1 MSTLWQLLRRTARRR
16 GDDPAY
22 IYPAAGLRLSWFDFA
37 DRVERLAAGLAE
49 GGVRQGDRVATLFAD
64 GPLHNE
70 AIFALA
76 RLGAVRVGLNYR
88 YSPDELDTLVR
99 HSGVRF
105 GLCSDDFAP
114 LVADGAV
121 SFFSCGDAA
130 SDYGELSAMI
140 DAGGATTLSSAAVAE
155 NDLSTICYTTG
166 STGAPKG
173 ALWTHR
179 NVSHALAHTAMDAE
193 MRPADIWLH
202 CLPGA
207 GVPGLLG
214 IWHVVLGW
222 TNVVLPAFTPQA
234 CLDAIAAH
242 GVTAT
247 VWVPTML
254 GAVLDAQHAA
264 PADCSSLRKVVYGSA
279 PTTPAMIRRTL
290 STFPDAEIEQWY
302 GSTEGAGG
310 WFTRL
315 SHADHLRAMEGEE
328 HLLRSC
334 GRPMH
339 HVELEAAGPDG
350 TALDPDEQG
359 EIRVR
364 SASVMAGYLD
374 APDLTAEALR
384 DGWLHTGDLGYV
396 DREGYA
402 YLVDRKQ
409 FMIITGGYNVYPV
422 EVENAL
428 AEHPAVAD
436 VCVFGVPDDHWG
448 EAVHALVVLREGQ
461 AATPAELIEF
471 SRGMLATFKVPKSV
485 EMRSEL
491 LKGPTGKVLKREHK
505 AEFWPGSSG

>member
-1 MSTLWQLLRRTARRR
+1 MSTLWDLLRRTARRR
-16 GDDPAY
+16 PDDLAY
-22 IYPAAGLRLSWFDFA
+22 IYPAEDLQFTWSEVAERA
-37 DRVERLAAGLAE
+37 ERLAGGLAE
-49 GGVRQGDRVATLFAD
+49 AGVAAGDRVATLFAD

-88 YSPDELDTLVR
+88 YSPGEIDTLLA
-99 HSGVRF
+99 HSGVRY

-114 LVADGAV
+114 LVAESSLG
-121 SFFSCGDAA
+121 FINCGDAA
-130 SDYGELSAMI
+130 ADYGELTALI
-140 DAGGATTLSSAAVAE
+140 DAVQPSALPPVEVTEA
-155 NDLSTICYTTG
+155 DLSTICYTTG

-179 NVSHALAHTAMDAE
+179 NVTHALAHTAMDAE
-193 MRPADIWLH
+193 MRPDDIWLH

-222 TNVVLPAFTPQA
+222 TNVVLPAFTPGD
-234 CLDAIAAH
+234 CLDAISRH

-254 GAVLDAQHAA
+254 GAVLDAQEAS
-264 PADCSSLRKVVYGSA
+264 PSDCSSLRKVVYGSA

-290 STFPDAEIEQWY
+290 ATFPDTEIEQWY

-310 WFTRL
+310 WFARL
-315 SHADHLRAMEGEE
+315 SHADHLRAMAGDE

-339 HVELEAAGPDG
+339 HVELETAGPDG
-350 TALDPDEQG
+350 ETLAPGEQG

-374 APDLTAEALR
+374 APELTAETLR

-396 DREGYA
+396 DSEGYA

-436 VCVFGVPDDHWG
+436 VCVFGVPDDRWG
-448 EAVHALVVLREGQ
+448 EAVHALVVLRDGQ
-461 AATPAELIEF
+461 GATPDELIDF
-471 SRGMLATFKVPKSV
+471 SRETLATFKVPKTV
-485 EMRSEL
+485 EIRSEL

-505 AEFWPGSSG
+505 AEYWPA

>member
-1 MSTLWQLLRRTARRR
+1 M
-16 GDDPAY
+16 
-22 IYPAAGLRLSWFDFA
+22 
-37 DRVERLAAGLAE
+37 
-49 GGVRQGDRVATLFAD
+49 
-64 GPLHNE
+64 
-70 AIFALA
+70 
-76 RLGAVRVGLNYR
+76 RVGLNYR
-88 YSPDELDTLVR
+88 YSPAEIDTLLS
-99 HSGVRF
+99 HSGVRH

-114 LVADGAV
+114 LVAQSSPG
-121 SFFSCGDAA
+121 FINCGDAA
-130 SDYGELSAMI
+130 ADYGELTAMI
-140 DAGGATTLSSAAVAE
+140 DAGQLGGLPPIEVTEA
-155 NDLSTICYTTG
+155 DLSTICYTTG

-179 NVSHALAHTAMDAE
+179 NVTHALAHTAMDAE
-193 MRPADIWLH
+193 MRPDDIWLH

-222 TNVVLPAFTPQA
+222 TNVVLPAFTPRD
-234 CLDAIAAH
+234 CLDAISQH

-254 GAVLDAQHAA
+254 GAVLDAQEAA

-290 STFPDAEIEQWY
+290 ATVPDTEIEQWY

-315 SHADHLRAMEGEE
+315 SHADHLRAMAGDD

-339 HVELEAAGPDG
+339 HVELETAGPDG
-350 TALDPDEQG
+350 ETLAPGEQG

-374 APDLTAEALR
+374 APEQTAETLQ

-396 DREGYA
+396 DSEGYA

-436 VCVFGVPDDHWG
+436 VCVFGVPDDRWG
-448 EAVHALVVLREGQ
+448 EAVHALVVQRDGGG
-461 AATPAELIEF
+461 ATPEELIDF
-471 SRGMLATFKVPKSV
+471 SRETLATFKVPKTV
-485 EMRSEL
+485 ELRSEL

-505 AEFWPGSSG
+505 ADYWPS

>member
-1 MSTLWQLLRRTARRR
+1 MSTLWDLLRRTARRR
-16 GDDPAY
+16 PDDLAY
-22 IYPAAGLRLSWFDFA
+22 IYPAAGKQFTWAEVAERA
-37 DRVERLAAGLAE
+37 ERLAAGLAAA
-49 GGVRQGDRVATLFAD
+49 GVSAGDRVATLFAD
-64 GPLHNE
+64 SPFHNE

-88 YSPDELDTLVR
+88 YSPGEIDTLLA
-99 HSGVRF
+99 HSGVRY

-114 LVADGAV
+114 LVAQSSLGFV
-121 SFFSCGDAA
+121 TCGDAA
-130 SDYGELSAMI
+130 GDYGELAALI
-140 DAGGATTLSSAAVAE
+140 DAGHSSEPPTVEVNEA
-155 NDLSTICYTTG
+155 DLSAICYTTG

-179 NVSHALAHTAMDAE
+179 NVTHALAHTAMDAE
-193 MRPADIWLH
+193 MRPDDIWLH

-222 TNVVLPAFTPQA
+222 TNVVLPAFTPRD
-234 CLDAIAAH
+234 CLDAIEQH

-254 GAVLDAQHAA
+254 GAVLDAQEAA

-290 STFPDAEIEQWY
+290 ATFGDTEIEQWY

-315 SHADHLRAMEGEE
+315 SHADHLRAMAGDE

-339 HVELEAAGPDG
+339 HVELETAGPDG
-350 TALDPDEQG
+350 ETLASGERG

-364 SASVMAGYLD
+364 SASVMAGYLN
-374 APDLTAEALR
+374 APEQTAETLR
-384 DGWLHTGDLGYV
+384 GGWLHTGDLGYV
-396 DREGYA
+396 DSEGYA

-436 VCVFGVPDDHWG
+436 VCVFGVPDDRWG
-448 EAVHALVVLREGQ
+448 EAVHALVVLRDGQ
-461 AATPAELIEF
+461 STTPAELIDF
-471 SRGMLATFKVPKSV
+471 SREALATFKVPKAV
-485 EMRSEL
+485 ELRSEL

-505 AEFWPGSSG
+505 AEYWPA

>member
-1 MSTLWQLLRRTARRR
+1 MSTLWDLLRRTARRR
-16 GDDPAY
+16 GDHPAY
-22 IYPAAGLRLSWFDFA
+22 IYPAQGLQFSWA
-37 DRVERLAAGLAE
+37 EVAERTERLAAGLA
-49 GGVRQGDRVATLFAD
+49 GMGVRQGDRVATLFAD

-88 YSPDELDTLVR
+88 YSPAELDTLLQ
-99 HSGVRF
+99 HSGAGY
-105 GLCSDDFAP
+105 GLCSEEFAP
-114 LVADGAV
+114 LVAQSSLGFV
-121 SFFSCGDAA
+121 SCGDAA
-130 SDYGELSAMI
+130 ADYGELAGAI
-140 DAGGATTLSSAAVAE
+140 AAAGDAPAGMPTEG
-155 NDLSTICYTTG
+155 DLSTICYTTG

-173 ALWTHR
+173 ARWTHR
-179 NVSHALAHTAMDAE
+179 NVTHALAHTAMDAE
-193 MRPADIWLH
+193 MRATDIWLH

-222 TNVVLPAFTPQA
+222 TNVVLAAFTPRD
-234 CLDAIAAH
+234 CLDAIEQH

-254 GAVLDAQHAA
+254 GAVLDAQESA

-279 PTTPAMIRRTL
+279 PTTPAMIRRTMA
-290 STFPDAEIEQWY
+290 TFPDAEIEQWY

-315 SHADHLRAMEGEE
+315 SHADHLRAMAGEE

-339 HVELEAAGPDG
+339 HVELDAVASDG
-350 TALDPDEQG
+350 AVLAPGEQG

-374 APDLTAEALR
+374 EPELTAETLR

-396 DREGYA
+396 DSEGYA

-436 VCVFGVPDDHWG
+436 VCVFGVPDDRWG
-448 EAVHALVVLREGQ
+448 EAVHALVVLREGY
-461 AATPAELIEF
+461 AATPAELVEF
-471 SRGMLATFKVPKSV
+471 SRGSLATFKVPKAV
-485 EMRSEL
+485 ELRDEL

-505 AEFWPGSSG
+505 AEYWPS

>member
-1 MSTLWQLLRRTARRR
+1 MSTLWDLLRRTARRR
-16 GDDPAY
+16 PDDVAY
-22 IYPAAGLRLSWFDFA
+22 IYPAEGLQFTWA
-37 DRVERLAAGLAE
+37 DVAERAERLAGGLAE
-49 GGVRQGDRVATLFAD
+49 AGVEAGDRVATLFAD

-70 AIFALA
+70 AVFALA

-88 YSPDELDTLVR
+88 YSPGEIDTLLA
-99 HSGVRF
+99 HSGVRH

-114 LVADGAV
+114 LVAQSSPG
-121 SFFSCGDAA
+121 FINCGDAA
-130 SDYGELSAMI
+130 ADYGELTALI
-140 DAGGATTLSSAAVAE
+140 DAGQPSGLPTVEVTEA
-155 NDLSTICYTTG
+155 DLSTICYTTG

-179 NVSHALAHTAMDAE
+179 NVTHAVAHTAMDAE
-193 MRPADIWLH
+193 MRPDDIWLH

-222 TNVVLPAFTPQA
+222 TNVVLPAFTPRD
-234 CLDAIAAH
+234 CLDAIEQH
-242 GVTAT
+242 RVTAT

-254 GAVLDAQHAA
+254 GAVLDAHEAS

-290 STFPDAEIEQWY
+290 ATFPDTEIEQWY

-315 SHADHLRAMEGEE
+315 SHADHLRAMEGDE

-339 HVELEAAGPDG
+339 HVELETAGTSG
-350 TALDPDEQG
+350 EALAPGEQG

-364 SASVMAGYLD
+364 STSVMAGYLD
-374 APDLTAEALR
+374 APELTAETLR

-396 DREGYA
+396 DSEGYA

-436 VCVFGVPDDHWG
+436 VCVFGVPDDRWG
-448 EAVHALVVLREGQ
+448 EAVHALVVLRDGQ
-461 AATPAELIEF
+461 GATPEELVDF
-471 SRGMLATFKVPKSV
+471 SRETLATFKVPKTV
-485 EMRSEL
+485 ELRSEL

-505 AEFWPGSSG
+505 AEYWPT